1 MTDTDTPDP
10 LVKVARDLREIQ
22 ALAAQLLTQAV
33 HHASSKLMPGG
44 EAMAA
49 LGPCPPS
56 PQAYSRMTAH
66 RVVRGEDTD
75 ETLGTDPLYELLWW
89 SEGWRADL
97 DADMPARPTI
107 AGEAAWLAERLVWA
121 WENELAFGDFAADVR
136 KVRVYL
142 ESVLYAGKRADRT
155 RVPCNAEGCERHPWL
170 VKVWAAGREAD
181 DRWKCPSCKRQYDG
195 EDFYEAYAKHLR
207 SEGAERWVSVTDA
220 VAVLRAQG
228 RNERTV
234 RGWLY
239 DFRVPWLCEVGP
251 QHRQWLWWPALWSLH
266 LDPPRRGPKAKGDTM
281 RAPAVV
287 LTPHVFAVVS

>member
-1 MTDTDTPDP
+1 MTDTPDM
-10 LVKVARDLREIQ
+10 LVKVARDLREI
-22 ALAAQLLTQAV
+22 AELADQLLTQAV

-56 PQAYSRMTAH
+56 PQAYSRIAAH
-66 RVVRGEDTD
+66 RMIRGDSVD
-75 ETLGTDPLYELLWW
+75 DDLGTDPLYELLWW

-97 DADMPARPTI
+97 DAAMPARPTI
-107 AGEAAWLAERLVWA
+107 AGEATWLSQHLVWA
-121 WENELAFGDFAADVR
+121 YEREPAFGDFSADVR
-136 KVRVYL
+136 KVRIAL
-142 ESVLYAGKRADRT
+142 ESLLYAGKRADRS
-155 RVPCNAEGCERHPWL
+155 RVPCNQEDCERHPWL
-170 VKVWAAGREAD
+170 IKVWASGREAD
-181 DRWKCPSCKRQYDG
+181 DRWKCPSCKKQYDDG
-195 EDFYEAYAKHLR
+195 DFYEAYAKHLR

-251 QHRQWLWWPALWSLH
+251 EHKQWLWWPALWSLH
-266 LDPPRRGPKAKGDTM
+266 REPPRRGPKVKGDTS
-281 RAPAVV
+281 RTVPVV
-287 LTPHVFAVVS
+287 LTPQVLDVVA